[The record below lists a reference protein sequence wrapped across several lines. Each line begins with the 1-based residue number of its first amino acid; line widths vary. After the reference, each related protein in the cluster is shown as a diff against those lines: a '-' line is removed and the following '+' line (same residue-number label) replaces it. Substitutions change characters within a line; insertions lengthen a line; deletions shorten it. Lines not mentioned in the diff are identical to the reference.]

1 VATRRR
7 RQARRKRSGLGIGSI
22 RLPDV
27 GKDVARSLVG
37 IALLVLGAV
46 TLIAFL
52 PGDGSITT
60 WFKETVGPWFGSL
73 RWLLPILLL
82 ATGWYIE
89 WGPGKAPGSG
99 WGLTLFGVVIAYLG
113 LLGAASIVQPA
124 DEARPDRPGAGG
136 GLVGLFMSG
145 GLSDLVTSLGAFVL
159 LVALGIAGLLIAFN
173 LRLSQLLRPM
183 TTTARWV
190 GGAAAD
196 SMRRESRAPSATDK
210 PLRGSNGSNGATP
223 DGASVRGGARPRG
236 GRIPAGTGDVV
247 GQTGIWGED
256 RPPGTSSPAPT
267 SATFA
272 PPRTASAT
280 AVEERP
286 GLPPDLNAATA
297 AALARRA
304 EAEAQEEPD
313 VPWRPNRYTAPGF
326 SLLDDTPEPV
336 AAGGEEAAHRW
347 TEEQI
352 VKKLKSFDIE
362 AKIVGR
368 NAGPVVTQY
377 EVQPAPHVKVSRI
390 EGLAD
395 DLSMALAAR
404 SLRIEAPIP
413 GKAAVGIEIPNRD
426 FNVVSLRGI
435 LESVDFAASGSKL
448 TFALGRDVAGRAQA
462 VDLAKMPHLLIA
474 GATGSGKSVMVN
486 ALITSLLCNATPDDV
501 RMILIDLKRIEL
513 ASYNGLPHLKERIL
527 TEPHEAKSA
536 LKWAVREMEDRY
548 KAFAAATARN
558 IRSYNEN
565 RDPAT
570 APMPYIVIVIDE
582 LADLMMREGK
592 HVEDSIVRLA
602 QKARATGIHMVLATQ
617 RPSVNVVT
625 GLIKANFPS
634 RIAFAMASQI
644 DSRTILDTPG
654 AEDLI
659 GRGDML
665 YQPSDLPRPMRL
677 QGVFVTDAEI
687 ARIVANWKAQANGE
701 TDYDDEVLAFAD
713 AGEDGSGGG
722 TQFGWLRELGVDDAT
737 LQAAELVTASGKAST
752 SYLQTKL
759 RLGFA
764 RAARVMDELERYGI
778 VSPQDP
784 ARPAAPRQVYGPDN
798 WITSRNGNAL
808 DD

>member
-1 VATRRR
+1 MATRRR
-7 RQARRKRSGLGIGSI
+7 RQARRKRTGIGVGSI

-37 IALLVLGAV
+37 ILLLVLGAV

-52 PGDGSITT
+52 PGEGSITT
-60 WFKETVGPWFGSL
+60 WFKENVGPWFGSL

-82 ATGWYIE
+82 VTGWYIE

-99 WGLTLFGVVIAYLG
+99 WGLTLLGVVIAYVG

-124 DEARPDRPGAGG
+124 DVTRPDRPGAGG
-136 GLVGLFMSG
+136 GLVGEFMSG
-145 GLSDLVTSLGAFVL
+145 GLSDLVTPLGAFVL
-159 LVALGIAGLLIAFN
+159 LLALGIAGVLIAFN

-183 TTTARWV
+183 TSTAKWV
-190 GGAAAD
+190 GGVAKD
-196 SMRRESRAPSATDK
+196 SVRREPGVPSDG
-210 PLRGSNGSNGATP
+210 PDRLVRGGNGSTP
-223 DGASVRGGARPRG
+223 EAGSVRGGARPRG
-236 GRIPAGTGDVV
+236 GKVAGTTGDVA

-256 RPPGTSSPAPT
+256 RPPGSSSPAPT

-272 PPRTASAT
+272 PPRSASAT
-280 AVEERP
+280 AVEDRP
-286 GLPPDLNAATA
+286 GLPPDLDAATA
-297 AALARRA
+297 AALARRT
-304 EAEAQEEPD
+304 EAEDEPD
-313 VPWRPNRYTAPGF
+313 LPWRPNRYTAPGKDF
-326 SLLDDTPEPV
+326 LDDTPEPV
-336 AAGGEEAAHRW
+336 ALGGEEAAHRW

-352 VKKLKSFDIE
+352 IKKLKSFDIE

-687 ARIVANWKAQANGE
+687 ARIVQSWKDQANGQ
-701 TDYDDEVLAFAD
+701 TDYDDEVLAYAD
-713 AGEDGSGGG
+713 PGDDNGGG
-722 TQFGWLRELGVDDAT
+722 GSQFGWLRELGVDDAT

-764 RAARVMDELERYGI
+764 RAARVMDELEQYGI

-784 ARPAAPRQVYGPDN
+784 ARPAAPRHVYGPDN

>member
-1 VATRRR
+1 MATRRR
-7 RQARRKRSGLGIGSI
+7 RQARRKRSGFGVGSF

-27 GKDVARSLVG
+27 GRDVARSLVG
-37 IALLVLGAV
+37 IALLVLAAI

-52 PGDGSITT
+52 PGDGSITA

-73 RWLLPILLL
+73 RWLLPLLLL

-99 WGLTLFGVVIAYLG
+99 WGLTLLGVVIAYLG

-124 DEARPDRPGAGG
+124 SETRPDRPGAGG
-136 GLVGLFMSG
+136 GLVGEFMSG
-145 GLSDLVTSLGAFVL
+145 GLSDLVTDLGAFVL

-183 TTTARWV
+183 TSTAKWV
-190 GGAAAD
+190 SGVAAD
-196 SMRRESRAPSATDK
+196 SVRREPAPPGAPDK
-210 PLRGSNGSNGATP
+210 SVRGGNGSTP
-223 DGASVRGGARPRG
+223 DPGSVRGGARPRG
-236 GRIPAGTGDVV
+236 GKVVAGTGDVA

-256 RPPGTSSPAPT
+256 RPPGSSSPAPT

-272 PPRTASAT
+272 PPRSASAT

-304 EAEAQEEPD
+304 EAEAEAAAD
-313 VPWRPNRYTAPGF
+313 APWRPDRYTAPGRD
-326 SLLDDTPEPV
+326 LLDDTPEPV
-336 AAGGEEAAHRW
+336 ALGGEEAAHRW

-395 DLSMALAAR
+395 DLAMALAAR

-513 ASYNGLPHLKERIL
+513 AAYNGLPHLKERIL
-527 TEPHEAKSA
+527 TEPREAKSA
-536 LKWAVREMEDRY
+536 LTWAVHEMEDRY
-548 KAFAAATARN
+548 KVFAAATARN
-558 IRSYNEN
+558 IRSYNET
-565 RDPAT
+565 RDPAS

-677 QGVFVTDAEI
+677 QGVFVTDGEI
-687 ARIVANWKAQANGE
+687 ARIVQSWKDQANGQ
-701 TDYDDEVLAFAD
+701 TDYDDDLLAFAD
-713 AGEDGSGGG
+713 AGDDGGG
-722 TQFGWLRELGVDDAT
+722 GGSQFGWLRELGVDDAT
-737 LQAAELVTASGKAST
+737 VQAAELITASGKAST

-764 RAARVMDELERYGI
+764 RAARVMDELERYGL

>member
-1 VATRRR
+1 MATRRR
-7 RQARRKRSGLGIGSI
+7 RQARRKRSGLGVGSI

-60 WFKETVGPWFGSL
+60 WFKETVGPWVGSL
-73 RWLLPILLL
+73 RWLLPLLLL

-99 WGLTLFGVVIAYLG
+99 WGLTLLGVVIAYVG

-124 DEARPDRPGAGG
+124 SETRPDRPGAGG
-136 GLVGLFMSG
+136 GLVGEFMSG
-145 GLSDLVTSLGAFVL
+145 GLSDLVTPLGAFVL
-159 LVALGIAGLLIAFN
+159 LVGLGIAGLLIAFN
-173 LRLSQLLRPM
+173 LRLNQLLRPM
-183 TTTARWV
+183 TSTAKWV
-190 GGAAAD
+190 GGVAAE
-196 SMRRESRAPSATDK
+196 SVRREPAPPGVPDK
-210 PLRGSNGSNGATP
+210 P
-223 DGASVRGGARPRG
+223 VRGGNGSSPENGSIRGGPRPRG
-236 GRIPAGTGDVV
+236 GRVPAGTGDVA

-256 RPPGTSSPAPT
+256 RPPGTSAPAPT

-272 PPRTASAT
+272 PPRSASAT
-280 AVEERP
+280 ALEERP

-304 EAEAQEEPD
+304 EAEAEPEPD
-313 VPWRPNRYTAPGF
+313 APWRPNRYQAPGRA
-326 SLLDDTPEPV
+326 LLDDTPEPV
-336 AAGGEEAAHRW
+336 AMGGEEAAHRW

-352 VKKLKSFDIE
+352 IKKLKSFDIE

-426 FNVVSLRGI
+426 FNVVSLHGI

-565 RDPAT
+565 RDPTT

-687 ARIVANWKAQANGE
+687 ARIVQSWKDQANGE
-701 TDYDDEVLAFAD
+701 TDYDDEVLAYAE
-713 AGEDGSGGG
+713 AGEDGGGAG
-722 TQFGWLRELGVDDAT
+722 SQFGWLRELGVDDAT
-737 LQAAELVTASGKAST
+737 LQAAELVTGTGKAST